1 MNDRIPANGCLGA
14 DSSKK
19 ALRRHCDTATILGN
33 AAGPWE
39 KHEILESI
47 GYGPFFQAQLDQLES
62 GLVPAR
68 IAIAHGVSSV
78 AWTGA
83 CVRKAVLGG
92 RRQDAWQTAMERPQ
106 VGDWVACT
114 DADDASALVIE
125 HLLERRTCLIRRAS
139 GERTEAQII
148 ASNVDVVGIVSAF
161 GEGKNDARH
170 RHLLDENRLRR
181 YLAAVEQS
189 GARPVL
195 ILNKSDLSA
204 EPERLAAALVAL
216 FPGVPVVC
224 MSVLHG
230 RGVEELRP
238 WLSPGQTLALV
249 GTSGVGKSTL
259 ANALLGRDAQRVG
272 DVRQSDARG
281 RHTTTHRELFLT
293 ESGALLLDTPGMREM
308 GLWEI
313 EEVTTFEDIGAF
325 AASCRFT
332 DCRHATE
339 PGCAVRAALSSG
351 ALSGERW
358 SSYEKQRQN
367 VTGPRGRRRR

>member
-1 MNDRIPANGCLGA
+1 
-14 DSSKK
+14 
-19 ALRRHCDTATILGN
+19 
-33 AAGPWE
+33 
-39 KHEILESI
+39 
-47 GYGPFFQAQLDQLES
+47 
-62 GLVPAR
+62 
-68 IAIAHGVSSV
+68 VSSV
-78 AWTGA
+78 AWTGDG
-83 CVRKAVLGG
+83 VRKAVLGG
-92 RRQDAWQTAMERPQ
+92 HRQDAWQTAMERPQ

-114 DADDASALVIE
+114 DADASAPLVIE
-125 HLLERRTCLIRRAS
+125 HLLARRTCLIRRAS

-161 GEGKNDARH
+161 GEGKNDARE

-189 GARPVL
+189 GAKPVL
-195 ILNKSDLSA
+195 ILNKSDLCA
-204 EPERLAAALVAL
+204 DPERVVATLVAL

-238 WLSPGQTLALV
+238 WLSPGQTLAFV

-259 ANALLGRDAQRVG
+259 ANALLGREAQRVG

-313 EEVTTFEDIGAF
+313 EEVTTFEDVDAF
-325 AASCRFT
+325 AATCRFT

-339 PGCAVRAALSSG
+339 PGCGVLQALERG
-351 ALSGERW
+351 ALSAERW
-358 SSYEKQRQN
+358 SSYQNQRRN
-367 VTGPRGRRRR
+367 VTGPRGRRHR

>member
-1 MNDRIPANGCLGA
+1 M
-14 DSSKK
+14 
-19 ALRRHCDTATILGN
+19 
-33 AAGPWE
+33 
-39 KHEILESI
+39 
-47 GYGPFFQAQLDQLES
+47 
-62 GLVPAR
+62 PAR

-78 AWTGA
+78 AWTGDG
-83 CVRKAVLGG
+83 VRKAVLGG

-114 DADDASALVIE
+114 DSDAAAPLVIE
-125 HLLERRTCLIRRAS
+125 HLLARRTCLIRRAS

-161 GEGKNDARH
+161 GEGKNDARE

-189 GARPVL
+189 GAKPVL

-204 EPERLAAALVAL
+204 DPERVVATLVAL

-238 WLSPGQTLALV
+238 WLSPGQTLAFV

-259 ANALLGRDAQRVG
+259 ANALLGREAQRVG

-293 ESGALLLDTPGMREM
+293 ASGALLLDTPGMREM

-313 EEVTTFEDIGAF
+313 EEVTTFEDIDAF
-325 AASCRFT
+325 AANCRFT

-339 PGCAVRAALSSG
+339 PGCAVRAALSAG
-351 ALSGERW
+351 ALSAERW

-367 VTGPRGRRRR
+367 VAAPRGRRHR